1 LQLDRRHTALIV
13 VDVQNDFCHA
23 DGAAARMGLDV
34 GRVQAVVPRIVELIE
49 LARTH
54 DVPRI
59 YLRGEHN
66 QWFDSPTW
74 VARGAAGRSI
84 HVETIPYVRSGTW
97 GADFFV
103 VSPTPDEL
111 VIVKHRYSGFAFTP
125 LELALQTLQADTI
138 LLAGTSTHVCV
149 EATARD
155 AIMRGYRPVAVSDCV
170 ASGQQDLHEAALR
183 DMAEY
188 LGPVA
193 TLNEVR
199 EALKATTAD
208 DASADRR
215 RNDRASTIESPV
227 PR

>member
-1 LQLDRRHTALIV
+1 
-13 VDVQNDFCHA
+13 
-23 DGAAARMGLDV
+23 MGLDV
-34 GRVQAVVPRIVELIE
+34 GRVQVVVPKIVQLIE
-49 LARTH
+49 LARTR

-74 VARGAAGRSI
+74 VARGAAGTSI
-84 HVETIPYVRSGTW
+84 HAETIPYVRSGTW

-103 VSPTPDEL
+103 VAPTPDEL
-111 VIVKHRYSGFAFTP
+111 VIVKHRYSGFAFTA

-193 TLNEVR
+193 TLKEVR
-199 EALKATTAD
+199 EALKPTTAD
-208 DASADRR
+208 DASAGGR
-215 RNDRASTIESPV
+215 RNDRASTVESPI